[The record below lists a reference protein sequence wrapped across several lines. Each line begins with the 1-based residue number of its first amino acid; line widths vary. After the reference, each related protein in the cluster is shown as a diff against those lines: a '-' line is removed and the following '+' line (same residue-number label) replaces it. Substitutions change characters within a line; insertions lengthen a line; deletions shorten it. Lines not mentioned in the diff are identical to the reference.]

1 MQYHIVFSNISHF
14 TKDIKDINISHKQNT
29 EQNKGVVKL
38 EFVQNLFDS
47 IDSIICNSIDS
58 KSKQYLNNSMKTISV
73 QFV

>member
-47 IDSIICNSIDS
+47 IICNSIDS